1 MAKILIIDDEE
12 ILRQLMEHVLSGD
25 GHETITAE
33 DGVAGIVLAKS
44 DAPDLIISDMSIPKM
59 TGWDMVKALKAD
71 PTTKDIPII
80 ALTAHAT
87 ADDRAAA
94 FDAGIS
100 TYEEK
105 PLDMARLKKHIA
117 EFIGWSSFP

>member
-44 DAPDLIISDMSIPKM
+44 DAPDLIISDMSMPK
-59 TGWDMVKALKAD
+59 TVSYTHLTL
-71 PTTKDIPII
+71 PTTP
-80 ALTAHAT
+80 
-87 ADDRAAA
+87 
-94 FDAGIS
+94 
-100 TYEEK
+100 YV
-105 PLDMARLKKHIA
+105 
-117 EFIGWSSFP
+117 

>member
-44 DAPDLIISDMSIPKM
+44 DAPDLIISDMSMPKM

-117 EFIGWSSFP
+117 ELIG

>member
-25 GHETITAE
+25 GHDTITAA
-33 DGVAGIVLAKS
+33 DGEAGIALAKS
-44 DAPDLIISDMSIPKM
+44 DAPDLIITDMSMPKM
-59 TGWDMVKALKAD
+59 TGWDMVKAIKTNYA
-71 PTTKDIPII
+71 TKNIPII

-94 FDAGIS
+94 FDAGVS

-105 PLDMARLKKHIA
+105 PIDMARIKKHIA
-117 EFIGWSSFP
+117 ELIG

>member
-12 ILRQLMEHVLSGD
+12 ILRQLMEHVLSAD
-25 GHETITAE
+25 GHDTITAPDGE
-33 DGVAGIVLAKS
+33 AGVALAKS
-44 DAPDLIISDMSIPKM
+44 DVPDLIISDMSMPKM
-59 TGWDMVKALKAD
+59 TGWEMVTSLKAD
-71 PTTKDIPII
+71 PATKNIPII

-100 TYEEK
+100 AYEEK
-105 PLDMARLKKHIA
+105 PVDMARIKKHII
-117 EFIGWSSFP
+117 ELIS

>member
-25 GHETITAE
+25 GHDTITAA
-33 DGVAGIVLAKS
+33 DGKAGIVLAKNN
-44 DAPDLIISDMSIPKM
+44 APDLIISDMSMPKM

-71 PTTKDIPII
+71 PNTKDIPII
-80 ALTAHAT
+80 ALTSNAT

-100 TYEEK
+100 TYEQK

-117 EFIGWSSFP
+117 ELIG